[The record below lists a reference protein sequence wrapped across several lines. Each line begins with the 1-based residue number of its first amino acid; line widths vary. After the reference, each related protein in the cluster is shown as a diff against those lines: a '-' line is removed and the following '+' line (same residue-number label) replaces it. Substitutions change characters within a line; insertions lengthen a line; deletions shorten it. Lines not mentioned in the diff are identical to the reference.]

1 MNTFLSERK
10 SKSPLSARLSH
21 FLNWQCICL
30 TNHQDIQS
38 VKRNFLGEFEELVML
53 TIAVLN
59 QQAYGVAVT
68 QEIERQT
75 GRVVDFS
82 SVHTTMK
89 RLQEKGFLTSGLGG
103 ATPER
108 GGRRKRLYTITTS
121 GYQVLKEVQQ
131 VRSQLWEMI
140 PNKLQWET
148 L

>member
-1 MNTFLSERK
+1 
-10 SKSPLSARLSH
+10 
-21 FLNWQCICL
+21 
-30 TNHQDIQS
+30 
-38 VKRNFLGEFEELVML
+38 VKRYFLGEFEELVML
-53 TIAVLN
+53 TVAVLN

-89 RLQEKGFLTSGLGG
+89 RLQEKGFLTSEMGG

-108 GGRRKRLYTITTS
+108 GGRRKRLYSITTS